1 MPPFSRRLCKVLCL
15 AALPLVGL
23 FLVDGATH
31 TVAAAEAKKL
41 PLLSKEEILDQLASR
56 AIHGHVRPRYQR
68 LADHGEKLKN
78 AVETLCNGPDEDRL
92 KRVRGYFEETV
103 LSYAAI
109 EHIRFGPAL
118 EDYRL
123 ERLAYWP
130 DRKGR
135 GLRAVRKILKE
146 KDKSNWDP
154 KALAKKSI
162 AVQGLTALEFLLY
175 GTGAETLA
183 KEQPRSFRCR
193 YAYGISVNVAT
204 MTRAIS
210 DGWQPDAAI
219 VKALLNPEPDHK
231 RYRNRAEVLLEFYQ
245 AVTVGLKS
253 LHDLKMN
260 PLLGRDAAHA
270 RPKRAAFWR
279 AGLALKVIRTNL
291 EAVEDLV
298 TLSGFRDLLPKNPV
312 DLARYVDKV
321 YQKKYATFD
330 RFKLGNRALPIEGVL
345 RGDDSRAAFIE
356 LMKSVNHLNAGF
368 ARNFAVEADLP
379 MGFNASD
386 GD

>member
-1 MPPFSRRLCKVLCL
+1 MALTFRRICKVFTCGL
-15 AALPLVGL
+15 AGL
-23 FLVDGATH
+23 LLLGGAAVT
-31 TVAAAEAKKL
+31 AMAAEQKAEAE
-41 PLLSKEEILDQLASR
+41 KEKILDELASR
-56 AIHGHVRPRYQR
+56 AINGHVRPRYQR
-68 LADHGEKLKN
+68 LADRSETLKN
-78 AVETLCNGPDEDRL
+78 SLEALCAAPTEARL
-92 KRVRGYFEETV
+92 AEVRQHFNETV
-103 LSYAAI
+103 LAYAAV
-109 EHIRFGPAL
+109 EHIRFGPAQ

-135 GLRAVRKILKE
+135 GLRAVRKILKQ

-154 KALAKKSI
+154 DRLAKKSI

-175 GTGAETLA
+175 GTGSESLA
-183 KEQPRSFRCR
+183 KEKPRSFRCR
-193 YAYGISVNVAT
+193 YSYGIAVNVGT
-204 MTRAIS
+204 MTKAIA
-210 DGWQPDAAI
+210 DGWKPDAPI
-219 VKALLNPEPDHK
+219 VEALLHPSPEQK

-279 AGLALKVIRTNL
+279 SGLAVKVIRTNL

-330 RFKLGNRALPIEGVL
+330 RFKLGKRPMPIEGVL

-356 LMKSVNHLNAGF
+356 LMKSVTHLNAGF

-379 MGFNASD
+379 MGFNATD